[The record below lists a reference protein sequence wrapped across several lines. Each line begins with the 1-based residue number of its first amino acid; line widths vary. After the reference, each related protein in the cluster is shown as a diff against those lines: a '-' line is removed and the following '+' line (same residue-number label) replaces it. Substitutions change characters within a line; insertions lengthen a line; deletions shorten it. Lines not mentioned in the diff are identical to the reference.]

1 MVCSRTQAVCDSLA
15 ETMRQHP
22 RSFYGF
28 TMEYIINGQRSA
40 RRQVQITGES
50 IISGRLFAQL
60 ENMPGAPAADGT
72 RYLNSEDLNKVVHET
87 TMNVVAS
94 VVSDSDYVDTGDD
107 VSISSLVERELKRQQ
122 VSSQQLDPHMWDSV
136 FWNPAWAR
144 PDKLTSFLNEVLT
157 KDATGNDTFTLTEQS
172 RIQVRFPVTV
182 SQVNSGSIQGFNLM
196 LQSASSGNQ
205 NEKGGDAERLG
216 FIKSLTSEDQSSG
229 SRQKVSRDRLLR
241 ALSDRHRHVE
251 WTGEVFRVKPTRL
264 YRLNLSAFRSRSSI
278 AVGNIQV
285 HR

>member
-50 IISGRLFAQL
+50 VTSGRLFAQL

-172 RIQVRFPVTV
+172 RTQVRVPLT
-182 SQVNSGSIQGFNLM
+182 SRGSILGRF
-196 LQSASSGNQ
+196 
-205 NEKGGDAERLG
+205 KGLISCYRAPAQATRTKRAATRRGW
-216 FIKSLTSEDQSSG
+216 
-229 SRQKVSRDRLLR
+229 
-241 ALSDRHRHVE
+241 ALS
-251 WTGEVFRVKPTRL
+251 
-264 YRLNLSAFRSRSSI
+264 SR
-278 AVGNIQV
+278 
-285 HR
+285 